1 MPDDV
6 AIFAGD
12 RQQLRILNQLSKG
25 EAVTCYLDVSTP
37 LHYTPVVPSE
47 ELPFECDHARRLDIV
62 HDAHRYVP
70 GGEEYILYVAGY
82 RVFVPWPGDM
92 SDKSQIHAVDEAGE
106 IEEYAKYELRVER
119 AD

>member
-6 AIFAGD
+6 TIFAGNPK
-12 RQQLRILNQLSKG
+12 QLRILNYLSKG
-25 EAVTCYLDVSTP
+25 GAVTCYLVVSSP
-37 LHYTPVVPSE
+37 LHYTPVVLSD
-47 ELPFECDHARRLDIV
+47 ELPTECDHDRPLDIV

-70 GGEEYILYVAGY
+70 GAEEYILYVADY

-106 IEEYAKYELRVER
+106 IEEYAEYELRVER
-119 AD
+119 ID